1 MKAQATIGRG
11 FRIFGD
17 RNVWI
22 MEQLQQHIESIIFSA
37 DKPVSVQEIID
48 CLNNLEEDTFYET
61 AAIEEALNNL
71 QERYEEETFAFGLVI
86 TGGGYQ
92 FLTKADYH
100 RTVSIY
106 LNQKAKKRLSTA
118 ALETLAIIAYKQPV
132 GRTEMEQI
140 RGVSCDYTINKLLEK
155 ELITIVGRDETPGR
169 PILYGLSET
178 FMDYFGINSV
188 EDLPKPK
195 EIQPAE
201 SNAIGEQPE

>member
-1 MKAQATIGRG
+1 
-11 FRIFGD
+11 
-17 RNVWI
+17 
-22 MEQLQQHIESIIFSA
+22 MEHLQQHIEAIIFSSE
-37 DKPVSVQEIID
+37 KPVSVQEIID
-48 CLNNLEEDTFYET
+48 CLNNLEEDTFYES
-61 AAIEEALNNL
+61 AAIEEALEKI
-71 QERYEEETFAFGLVI
+71 QERFDEKEFAFGLVF

-100 RTVSIY
+100 RTVSIF

-132 GRTEMEQI
+132 GKTEVEQI
-140 RGVSCDYTINKLLEK
+140 RGVNCDYTINKLLEK
-155 ELITIVGRDETPGR
+155 ELITIEGRDDTPGR

-201 SNAIGEQPE
+201 DNTIGEKAE